1 MLKTVRW
8 DVISTQGSEEEDQK
22 GAGGVRNQ
30 PGPEKEQP
38 TLPTIGH
45 CQPELKCLSFS
56 WLSLYFH
63 SKGDTQTIYRSVFAR
78 SSTFLYG
85 LIGNIFS
92 AVVFSPHNQ
101 YLWTLPTLR
110 HVALGHSLFTAI
122 WNSFGWTC
130 HTWVPAE
137 GHIGYFPFSA
147 IINNMGMSILT
158 WASSGE
164 TSRQWFS
171 SYVRVT
177 QKP

>member
-63 SKGDTQTIYRSVFAR
+63 SKGYTQTIYRSVFAY

-92 AVVFSPHNQ
+92 PVVFFPTQPVFVNFTHVNTCCSKSFIIHSYLEFLWVNMPH
-101 YLWTLPTLR
+101 LSSCRGTHRL
-110 HVALGHSLFTAI
+110 
-122 WNSFGWTC
+122 
-130 HTWVPAE
+130 
-137 GHIGYFPFSA
+137 FPFFCYYKQHGYEYSH
-147 IINNMGMSILT
+147 MGLLR
-158 WASSGE
+158 GDL
-164 TSRQWFS
+164 
-171 SYVRVT
+171 
-177 QKP
+177 